1 MRDAVVQHLVGRK
14 PDGVL
19 EAFRFQKL
27 MNLGRGEGGVP
38 TEITPG
44 CLVPVSSDH
53 RVQHIAPFMGAV
65 HVARTQGA
73 TLQIAE
79 LVEHEQRVIARAA
92 DAGVFQEDRPLSVR
106 TNLFRF

>member
-1 MRDAVVQHLVGRK
+1 
-14 PDGVL
+14 
-19 EAFRFQKL
+19 
-27 MNLGRGEGGVP
+27 
-38 TEITPG
+38 
-44 CLVPVSSDH
+44 
-53 RVQHIAPFMGAV
+53 MGAV
-65 HVARTQGA
+65 QVARTQGA